1 MSSPEILIV
10 EDEPAIRQMY
20 AFKLKQMGYN
30 VIEASDGMEGL
41 ERAEASKPDLIL
53 LDLLMP
59 TMGGSEMLEKMRST
73 DWGQHLLVIVLTNVS
88 QDEAPMSLRLLKVE
102 KYIVKAHYTPKQV
115 VEIVEEVLK
124 RYKKI
129 V

>member
-1 MSSPEILIV
+1 MSSPTILIV

-20 AFKLKQMGYN
+20 AFKLHHIGYE

-41 ERAEASKPDLIL
+41 ERAEAAKPDLIL

-59 TMGGSEMLEKMRST
+59 TMGGDEMLEKMRAT
-73 DWGQHLLVIVLTNVS
+73 DWGQHILVIVLTNVS
-88 QDEAPMSLRLLKVE
+88 HDEAPMSLRLLRVE
-102 KYIVKAHYTPKQV
+102 QYIVKAHYTPKQV
-115 VEIVEEVLK
+115 VEVVEETLK

-129 V
+129 A